1 MCQERSNVLKKE
13 LFDFKL
19 SELEVANK
27 QILIKLNEALL
38 NVNLN

>member
-38 NVNLN
+38 YTVGR